1 MRENPLDAGSHV
13 TSVTASLLGLAASLG
28 GLGRGRG
35 LSLDGSR
42 RSLGLDGGGGG
53 LVASRGGLDGSG
65 SGGTGSGSL
74 SLGGGLRGGR
84 RAGAGAGATD
94 GQLGTGDGVAGGVVV
109 EIEDDT
115 LLGGSVQR
123 STGNTGGLL
132 STGTSDLEVEA
143 LGVVLGTV
151 LLASSVESNDL
162 VTEDV
167 RTGLE
172 AGGDG
177 DLPGV
182 ASGNE
187 VVGGELATGGHTGLG
202 DLEELEVGLVDLG
215 AAIGTARSEV
225 VDDGTLV
232 RLGPGVPLDGD
243 LLTGLDAGGL
253 DSVLGAL
260 VADDVGVTEGGG
272 LNEAVVGVGGEPSD
286 ELLGRVVVGGR
297 ARVEALKSLAPDADR
312 LNVAVGGNADSTG
325 KGGEEGL
332 GGERRH
338 LEG

>member
-1 MRENPLDAGSHV
+1 MVLSHESPLDAGSHV
-13 TSVTASLLGLAASLG
+13 TGVTASLLGLAASLG
-28 GLGRGRG
+28 GRGSSRG
-35 LSLDGSR
+35 LSLNGGRGSLSLDGGR

-53 LVASRGGLDGSG
+53 LVASRGRLDGSS

-74 SLGGGLRGGR
+74 GLGGCLGDGSR
-84 RAGAGAGATD
+84 AGAGATD

-109 EIEDDT
+109 EVEDDT

-132 STGTSDLEVEA
+132 GTGTSDLEVEA

-151 LLASSVESNDL
+151 LLASGVESNDL
-162 VTEDV
+162 VAEDV

-172 AGGDG
+172 AGRDG

-187 VVGGELATGGHTGLG
+187 LVGGELASGGHTGLG

-243 LLTGLDAGGL
+243 LLTGLDTGGL
-253 DSVLGAL
+253 DGVLGAL

-272 LNEAVVGVGGEPSD
+272 LNEAVVGVGGEPSN
-286 ELLGRVVVGGR
+286 ELLRRVVVRCR
-297 ARVEALKSLAPDADR
+297 AWIEAFIFYD
-312 LNVAVGGNADSTG
+312 VY
-325 KGGEEGL
+325 
-332 GGERRH
+332 
-338 LEG
+338 

>member
-1 MRENPLDAGSHV
+1 
-13 TSVTASLLGLAASLG
+13 VTAGLLGLAASLG
-28 GLGRGRG
+28 GLGSGRG
-35 LSLDGSR
+35 LSLDGGR
-42 RSLGLDGGGGG
+42 GSLGLDGGGGR
-53 LVASRGGLDGSG
+53 LVASRGGLNGGS
-65 SGGTGSGSL
+65 SGGTGGGSL
-74 SLGGGLRGGR
+74 SLGGGLGSGR
-84 RAGAGAGATD
+84 RTGAGATD
-94 GQLGTGDGVAGGVVV
+94 GQLGTGDGVAGRVVV
-109 EIEDDT
+109 EVEDDT

-151 LLASSVESNDL
+151 LLASGVESNDL

-172 AGGDG
+172 AGRDG

-187 VVGGELATGGHTGLG
+187 VVGGELATGGHTSLG

-215 AAIGTARSEV
+215 AATGTASSEV

-243 LLTGLDAGGL
+243 LLTGLDLGGL
-253 DSVLGAL
+253 DGVLGAL

-286 ELLGRVVVGGR
+286 ELLGRVVVRGR
-297 ARVEALKSLAPDADR
+297 TGVQTFIFGSTNGDG
-312 LNVAVGGNADSTG
+312 LNVAVGGNADSTD

-338 LEG
+338 LEGC